1 MPTENKIGANIAS
14 LRRARGLTQ
23 AELARQLHYT
33 HQTVSNW
40 ERGISEPDAETLLR
54 LSAFFGVSADE
65 ILIGRQGS
73 AFAEE
78 GAEEEKEAPG
88 AAPVHNRGFRVS
100 PTSAREHAVFLDAEA
115 FSLRESAAAA
125 EKARTVPVRRRRRVK
140 ASDLRTVLIV
150 CTACTFVRYFFS
162 LFGNAAALVFIAL
175 SAGLAESAL
184 RLAAA
189 ILFFF
194 VKAPSSVPAF
204 VSIAAFF
211 ALGEA
216 RGAALL
222 FLPSGSPDLILY
234 FSVAVLVCTALCSYA
249 FPFAF
254 RRERESACRKWYFIF
269 VTAQIAFVLMATF
282 LTPAWG
288 SGVFGFLARVLE
300 VGDIS
305 LVPVLLA
312 GEQGRM
318 RTLKVQSPPSQAA
331 FFQTLLFYYMVGKFS
346 VN

>member
-100 PTSAREHAVFLDAEA
+100 PTSAREHAVSLDAEA

-204 VSIAAFF
+204 VSIAAFY

-216 RGAALL
+216 GGAALL

-300 VGDIS
+300 VI
-305 LVPVLLA
+305 LPWCL
-312 GEQGRM
+312 
-318 RTLKVQSPPSQAA
+318 
-331 FFQTLLFYYMVGKFS
+331 FFWLE
-346 VN
+346 NREECAR

>member
-78 GAEEEKEAPG
+78 GAEEDKEAPG

-194 VKAPSSVPAF
+194 RQGPVFGAGLRFDRRVLCSWRSGRGRAPVSAVRISRSDSV
-204 VSIAAFF
+204 
-211 ALGEA
+211 LLR
-216 RGAALL
+216 RGACLHDALL
-222 FLPSGSPDLILY
+222 VRVSLRVSSG
-234 FSVAVLVCTALCSYA
+234 A
-249 FPFAF
+249 
-254 RRERESACRKWYFIF
+254 
-269 VTAQIAFVLMATF
+269 
-282 LTPAWG
+282 
-288 SGVFGFLARVLE
+288 
-300 VGDIS
+300 
-305 LVPVLLA
+305 
-312 GEQGRM
+312 
-318 RTLKVQSPPSQAA
+318 
-331 FFQTLLFYYMVGKFS
+331 
-346 VN
+346 

>member
-65 ILIGRQGS
+65 ILTGGQG
-73 AFAEE
+73 AVFAEE

-100 PTSAREHAVFLDAEA
+100 PTSAREHAVSLDAEA

-175 SAGLAESAL
+175 SAGLAESVL

-204 VSIAAFF
+204 VSIAAFY

-216 RGAALL
+216 GGAALL

-288 SGVFGFLARVLE
+288 SGVFG
-300 VGDIS
+300 S
-305 LVPVLLA
+305 
-312 GEQGRM
+312 
-318 RTLKVQSPPSQAA
+318 SP
-331 FFQTLLFYYMVGKFS
+331 GCWR
-346 VN
+346 